1 MLQVPV
7 ILLEFH
13 GEPVEELRVGRLFAL
28 KTEILGGPYDP
39 FAKDPLPDPVDED
52 AGDERVVT

>member
-13 GEPVEELRVGRLFAL
+13 GEPVEELRVGRLLTL
-28 KTEILGGPYDP
+28 KTKILGGPYDP
-39 FAKDPLPDPVDED
+39 FAEDPLPDSVDED